1 MTGKRYGRHGN
12 RAAAHRGRSAAA
24 RVVAV
29 VAATALI
36 VAGAGVAVSARMGWL
51 PWGASAAGG
60 VPHAAVSTDV
70 APTDGAAA
78 GASHGAL
85 SRASAPSPSARIAR
99 QRDMDALGESIRG
112 RIAGYQG
119 TWQVYVEDLAS
130 GATTSI
136 DTHAGYAASVIKLY
150 VMLAVFQRIADGAL
164 AEDSSIDQLLTQM
177 ITVSSNEATNSLIS
191 TLGGG
196 DMDAG
201 FAQVNEIAARY
212 GFKDSHIDQALG
224 VIDGDP
230 NRKTTTADDAGRFMA
245 AVYRG
250 GLVSKDASRRMLD
263 LLLGQ
268 TRRTKIPGGVPSG
281 VTVANKTGEID
292 GVENDAAIVFA
303 GSDTSAG
310 MDGTATQGDYVLVV
324 MTSDV
329 SSAAA
334 QASIRDL
341 SALVWQTL
349 Q

>member
-1 MTGKRYGRHGN
+1 M
-12 RAAAHRGRSAAA
+12 AVVAA

-29 VAATALI
+29 VVAAALI

-51 PWGASAAGG
+51 PWRASTAGGVSHAAASTDAATADGSAAG
-60 VPHAAVSTDV
+60 P
-70 APTDGAAA
+70 
-78 GASHGAL
+78 SHGAL
-85 SRASAPSPSARIAR
+85 SRSSAPTPSANIAR

-130 GATTSI
+130 GASTSI
-136 DTHAGYAASVIKLY
+136 DSHVGYAASVIKLY

-196 DMDAG
+196 DMNAG

-212 GFKDSHIDQALG
+212 GFKESHIDQALG
-224 VIDGDP
+224 VVDVDQSH
-230 NRKTTTADDAGRFMA
+230 KTTTVDDAGRFMA
-245 AVYRG
+245 AVYWG

-268 TRRTKIPGGVPSG
+268 TRRSKIPAGVPAG
-281 VTVANKTGEID
+281 VTVANKTGENT

-310 MDGTATQGDYVLVV
+310 MDSTAAQGDYVLVV

>member
-1 MTGKRYGRHGN
+1 MWC
-12 RAAAHRGRSAAA
+12 
-24 RVVAV
+24 VVAV
-29 VAATALI
+29 VVAVAVI
-36 VAGAGVAVSARMGWL
+36 VTGAGAAVLARAGLL
-51 PWGASAAGG
+51 PWGAPTVRAATE
-60 VPHAAVSTDV
+60 PAVSASAEKTV
-70 APTDGAAA
+70 SS

-85 SRASAPSPSARIAR
+85 SRSSAPQPNASVAR
-99 QRDMDALGESIRG
+99 QRDMDALGEAIRG
-112 RIAGYQG
+112 RISGYQG

-130 GATTSI
+130 GASTSI
-136 DTHAGYAASVIKLY
+136 DSHTGYAASVIKLY

-164 AEDSSIDQLLTQM
+164 TEDTSVDQLLTQM
-177 ITVSSNEATNSLIS
+177 ITVSSNEATNSLI
-191 TLGGG
+191 TQLGGG

-201 FAQVNEIAARY
+201 FTQVNDIAVRY

-230 NRKTTTADDAGRFMA
+230 NRKATTVDDAGRFMA

-250 GLVSKDASRRMLD
+250 ELVSGDASRRMLD

-268 TRRTKIPGGVPSG
+268 TRRVKIPGGVPSG
-281 VTVANKTGEID
+281 VTVANKTGESD

-303 GSDTSAG
+303 GADTSAAI
-310 MDGTATQGDYVLVV
+310 DGTATQGDYVLVV

-341 SALVWQTL
+341 SSMVWETL
-349 Q
+349 R